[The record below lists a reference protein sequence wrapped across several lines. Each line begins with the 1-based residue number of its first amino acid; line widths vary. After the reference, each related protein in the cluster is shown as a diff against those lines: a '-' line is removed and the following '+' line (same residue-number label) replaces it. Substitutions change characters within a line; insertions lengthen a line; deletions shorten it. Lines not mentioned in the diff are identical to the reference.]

1 VRAVAR
7 FQRRVSFELGRVL
20 RATLGFGVSSAFVV
34 LLWQGWF
41 PDLRVPGAESSRV
54 AAAAILTAMLA
65 GKIAA
70 RVRTAERRRSPRRE
84 AFSDAE
90 LGLLLLTAVYV
101 LLAVSGGATS
111 PVYPLVYAVV
121 SFLVTFHRLAVGLPL
136 AAAAIGFEAVI
147 CFSPSAGA
155 DRVDLAPTFLGHTG
169 FIAIFA
175 LLNVVFLHAE
185 VARQRRER
193 RRRLEEEI
201 VSMRQEARDFR
212 LISTALSSDSRVR
225 TRAQEEE
232 KISQGSIETIH
243 QQLFTLLAL
252 LKKSLQL
259 QTCALLWLDESG
271 DKLKVKELC
280 TEAQHFV
287 EEPIAAR
294 TGVLGA
300 ILKEARPFVL
310 AAPKP
315 SLLPYYAG
323 PVEVAAFMGVPV
335 REGHTLRGVLV
346 ADRRIETPFTETDA
360 DVLASAAEQVVSVV
374 QSERVF
380 QAVERSKH
388 EHERFYRASAELNR
402 ALTLAEVYDAAIAGA
417 RSVCE
422 FDFAAIATY
431 DAARQAH
438 TIRRVV
444 GPWAENLDGTTHRDP
459 TAMVSIVVKNKLALP
474 AAGEWRERDVPLFS
488 HPMRV
493 RDLESLLVLPLLV
506 KDQVVGTF
514 TVAAKR
520 AFAFPTDRREM
531 LGVIANQVAISL
543 QNAHM
548 YQALE
553 EQATTDGLTGL
564 VNHRTFQERFS
575 AMLGRADR
583 HKFPVSL
590 ILTDID
596 HFKKVND
603 THGHPIGDEV
613 LRRVAAILGASA
625 RKIDIVARYGGEE
638 FAIVLEATDRAG
650 ARQLA
655 ERIRSDVA
663 KQQFKSAKGSFQVT
677 LSLGVASYPE
687 DASAKE
693 VVIARADESLY
704 AAKHAGRNR
713 TVCAAE
719 LDKSKSG
726 LKPVRKSA

>member
-1 VRAVAR
+1 
-7 FQRRVSFELGRVL
+7 LN
-20 RATLGFGVSSAFVV
+20 
-34 LLWQGWF
+34 LL
-41 PDLRVPGAESSRV
+41 S
-54 AAAAILTAMLA
+54 
-65 GKIAA
+65 
-70 RVRTAERRRSPRRE
+70 
-84 AFSDAE
+84 
-90 LGLLLLTAVYV
+90 
-101 LLAVSGGATS
+101 
-111 PVYPLVYAVV
+111 
-121 SFLVTFHRLAVGLPL
+121 
-136 AAAAIGFEAVI
+136 
-147 CFSPSAGA
+147 
-155 DRVDLAPTFLGHTG
+155 
-169 FIAIFA
+169 
-175 LLNVVFLHAE
+175 
-185 VARQRRER
+185 
-193 RRRLEEEI
+193 
-201 VSMRQEARDFR
+201 
-212 LISTALSSDSRVR
+212 
-225 TRAQEEE
+225 
-232 KISQGSIETIH
+232 
-243 QQLFTLLAL
+243 L

-271 DKLKVKELC
+271 DRLKVKELC
-280 TEAQHFV
+280 TETAHFV
-287 EEPIAAR
+287 EEPIPAR

-310 AAPKP
+310 GAPKP

-323 PVEVAAFMGVPV
+323 PAEVSAFMGVPV
-335 REGHTLRGVLV
+335 REGLIVRGVLV
-346 ADRRIETPFTETDA
+346 ADRKIDAPFTEAEA
-360 DVLASAAEQVVSVV
+360 DILSTAADQVVSVV

-417 RSVCE
+417 RSVCD

-431 DAARQAH
+431 DPVRGAH

-444 GPWAENLDGTTHRDP
+444 GPWAENLDGSVHKDP
-459 TAMVSIVVKNKLALP
+459 SSLVSMVVKNKLALP
-474 AAGEWRERDVPLFS
+474 AGGDWRERDVPLFS
-488 HPMRV
+488 HPVRV

-506 KDQVVGTF
+506 KDEVVGTF

-520 AFAFPTDRREM
+520 PFAFPTDRREM

-575 AMLGRADR
+575 GMLGRADR
-583 HKFPVSL
+583 HKSPVSM

-603 THGHPIGDEV
+603 TYGHPVGDEV

-655 ERIRSDVA
+655 ERIRTDVS
-663 KQQFKSAKGSFQVT
+663 QQMFQSSKGAFQIT

-687 DASAKE
+687 DAPAKDA
-693 VVIARADESLY
+693 VIARADESLY
-704 AAKHAGRNR
+704 AAKNGGRNR
-713 TVCAAE
+713 TVCAADLE
-719 LDKSKSG
+719 KTKPA
-726 LKPVRKSA
+726 LKPVRRSA

>member
-1 VRAVAR
+1 M
-7 FQRRVSFELGRVL
+7 QRRVSFELGRL
-20 RATLGFGVSSAFVV
+20 MRATLGFGVSCAFVV
-34 LLWQGWF
+34 LLGQGWF
-41 PDLRVPGAESSRV
+41 PDLRQPGAESSRV

-111 PVYPLVYAVV
+111 PVYPLLYAVV

-147 CFSPSAGA
+147 CFSPRVAGDQA
-155 DRVDLAPTFLGHTG
+155 DLASTFFGHAS

-225 TRAQEEE
+225 TRAEEEE

-252 LKKSLQL
+252 LKKSMQL
-259 QTCALLWLDESG
+259 QTCALLWLDETG

-280 TEAQHFV
+280 TEAAHFV

-310 AAPKP
+310 GAPKP
-315 SLLPYYAG
+315 SLLSYYAG

-360 DVLASAAEQVVSVV
+360 DVLSSAAVQVVSVV

-402 ALTLAEVYDAAIAGA
+402 ALTLSEVYDAAIAGA
-417 RSVCE
+417 RGVCD

-613 LRRVAAILGASA
+613 LRRVAGILGASA

-655 ERIRSDVA
+655 ERIRADVS
-663 KQQFKSAKGSFQVT
+663 KQQFKSAKGSFQCT

-687 DASAKE
+687 DATAKE
-693 VVIARADESLY
+693 VIIARADESLY
-704 AAKHAGRNR
+704 AAKHGGRNQ
-713 TVCAAE
+713 TVCAAD
-719 LDKSKSG
+719 LDKNKSG
-726 LKPVRKSA
+726 AKSIRKSA